1 MFFRKNRP
9 LSRRLIGV
17 ASLYFAA
24 LVSPALM
31 AAAPLTVSE
40 TTMQMIVK
48 ASIGD
53 LPAMRIMLEQG
64 LDIDHRDTVG
74 NTPLLFA
81 ARYGRTPLVN
91 YLLDHGADVDA
102 ETLSGITPLQE
113 TIRRGNMDVLRALL
127 AAGADVAHEDQHH
140 ENALFD
146 AVKYRSVLATRLL
159 LERGVPSGTHND
171 HDITALLY
179 AVEDNQLEIVE
190 MLLEA
195 GVDINDG
202 SLQYGVALCIARQ
215 RHLERME
222 HYLLQHGATPSDCKQ
237 YRPTVSGWLP

>member
-1 MFFRKNRP
+1 MFHLGKQVAAVILFIYSVI
-9 LSRRLIGV
+9 LSSATLADADAQNPSFEV
-17 ASLYFAA
+17 
-24 LVSPALM
+24 VM
-31 AAAPLTVSE
+31 D
-40 TTMQMIVK
+40 MIVK

-53 LPAMRIMLEQG
+53 VVGVDEMLQQG
-64 LDIDHRDTVG
+64 LDVNQRDSVG

-81 ARYGRTPLVN
+81 ARYGRTSLVD

-102 ETLSGITPLQE
+102 ETFSGITPLQE

-127 AAGADVAHEDQHH
+127 AAGADVGHEDGHH

-159 LERGVPSGTHND
+159 LDRGVPSGTHNGY
-171 HDITALLY
+171 DITPLLY
-179 AVEDNQLEIVE
+179 AVEDDQLEIVE

-222 HYLLQHGATPSDCKQ
+222 HYLLQHGAQPDDCAQ
-237 YRPTVSGWLP
+237 YHTTVSGWLP